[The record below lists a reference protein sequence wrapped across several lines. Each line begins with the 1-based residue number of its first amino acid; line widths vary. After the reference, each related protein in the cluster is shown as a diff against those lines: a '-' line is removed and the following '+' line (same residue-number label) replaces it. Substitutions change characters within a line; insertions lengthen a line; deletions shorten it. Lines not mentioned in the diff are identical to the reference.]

1 MSNASFTVYDGDKP
15 YLFISYSHAD
25 EKVVFPLL
33 QGIQEAGYRFWMD
46 RGIEVGTEWSNNIAD
61 RLSHC
66 EAVIFFVSKK
76 SVQSENCLDEI
87 ACAKSHK
94 KTAILIFLEEDVVLP
109 GGVEMQTARFQR
121 LYATRHSSLDS
132 FMSALSAAP
141 ILQPCRELPP
151 APVAEPTTTPA
162 PAPAPAPAQTVTCPR
177 CGARLP
183 VGSDFCATCGASLRA
198 PAYAPPQPVP
208 PPIPQPYTPPA
219 PPAQP
224 KKKLPKGGIIALAAV
239 AVLLVVTIIVN
250 VITAVDE
257 ERLYTVDEVVSAFE
271 AAGYAMTYD
280 TEGIDFTSDDIT
292 FVESTTSYMG
302 TRTMGDLSDEVYFIY
317 ADCTGAETAKILY
330 DIMVEEFGTYDEVSF
345 GENWCRSVF
354 YDEENGKVMY
364 VSMHDDVVLLSGAE
378 YYDYVLEE
386 RYYDNEIEYVLGKVN
401 F

>member
-33 QGIQEAGYRFWMD
+33 QGIQESGYRFWMD

-61 RLSHC
+61 RLSRC

-121 LYATRHSSLDS
+121 LYATRHPNLDS

-141 ILQPCRELPP
+141 ILQPCREVSP
-151 APVAEPTTTPA
+151 APVAEPTPTPA
-162 PAPAPAPAQTVTCPR
+162 PAPAPAPAQTVACSR
-177 CGARLP
+177 CGACLP
-183 VGSDFCATCGASLRA
+183 TGSDFCATCGASLRA
-198 PAYAPPQPVP
+198 PAYVPPQPVP
-208 PPIPQPYTPPA
+208 QPIPQPYTPPT

-224 KKKLPKGGIIALAAV
+224 KKKLSKVAIIALAAV

-257 ERLYTVDEVVSAFE
+257 ERLYTVDEVVSSFE
-271 AAGYAMTYD
+271 TAGYAMTYD
-280 TEGIDFTSDDIT
+280 TEGIDFTSEDIT
-292 FVESTTSYMG
+292 FVEST
-302 TRTMGDLSDEVYFIY
+302 D
-317 ADCTGAETAKILY
+317 
-330 DIMVEEFGTYDEVSF
+330 SF
-345 GENWCRSVF
+345 SAANNAFS
-354 YDEENGKVMY
+354 
-364 VSMHDDVVLLSGAE
+364 A
-378 YYDYVLEE
+378 
-386 RYYDNEIEYVLGKVN
+386 
-401 F
+401 